1 MAIDFLAY
9 FCYNIEINSNFLPL
23 TALVLKFRDFFS
35 DLWLDLELMFSKKS
49 EKTEERAKETTIAAP
64 QIKPETGVMP
74 VMSGGPQTVNGVSR
88 IMDMQAKREEEK
100 MERIKNKKY
109 PAGLKRLKLSKKAR
123 LAFYDQMST
132 LVGSGV
138 PLLDSLSLIQAQERN
153 KSVKNLY
160 AEMIHE
166 INGGLSLAESME
178 FFPHI
183 FPKMQSALVEAA
195 EKSGNLKEV
204 LAELVEEMESSQDF
218 LRKITGAMVYPIIL
232 VCLAFI
238 LVIGMM
244 TFIIP
249 KIAAMYKQANVKL
262 PALTQTVINI
272 SDFIMNKWPI
282 LLIVTIGG
290 VLGLYLFFGR
300 MRFGRLI
307 WEKTVSVIPVAGRIT
322 KEKNIMIIASN
333 MAMLMKSGV
342 LITEA
347 FEITRN
353 TVGNMHYQK
362 ALDEIRQGVVMGK
375 EVSQMMGL
383 TDIRAQKF
391 TEHPLFPLQMAQL
404 IHIGEK
410 TGSIANML
418 IKVKNNYHKSID
430 YTLRNMSTIVEPV
443 MIFFVAAL
451 VGSILMAVMLPFFYI
466 GSTIS

>member
-1 MAIDFLAY
+1 M
-9 FCYNIEINSNFLPL
+9 
-23 TALVLKFRDFFS
+23 TALVGKFRDFFS
-35 DLWLDLELMFSKKS
+35 DLWLDLELKFSRKS
-49 EKTEERAKETTIAAP
+49 KTAERIEEPKPVAEAP
-64 QIKPETGVMP
+64 ESVSGVMP
-74 VMSGGPQTVNGVSR
+74 VASVNPQAANGVSR
-88 IMDMQAKREEEK
+88 IMDLQAKKDSEK
-100 MERIKNKKY
+100 MERIKNKKFSF
-109 PAGLKRLKLSKKAR
+109 GLKRLRLSKKTR

-138 PLLDSLSLIQAQERN
+138 PLIDSLSLIQAQERN
-153 KSVKNLY
+153 KKVKELY

-178 FFPHI
+178 FFPQI
-183 FPKMQSALVEAA
+183 FPSMQSALVEAA
-195 EKSGNLKEV
+195 EASGNLKEV
-204 LAELVEEMESSQDF
+204 LTELVEEMESGQDF
-218 LRKITGAMVYPIIL
+218 LRKITGAMFYPVIL
-232 VCLAFI
+232 MCLAFT

-244 TFIIP
+244 TFVIP
-249 KIAAMYKQANVKL
+249 KIASMYKQANVKL

-282 LLIVTIGG
+282 LLIVLIGG
-290 VLGLYLFFGR
+290 TVGLYLFFCKL
-300 MRFGRLI
+300 RFGRLL
-307 WEKTVSVIPVAGRIT
+307 WEKFVSVIPVAGRIA

-347 FEITRN
+347 FAITRN
-353 TVGNMHYQK
+353 TVSNLHYQK
-362 ALDEIRQGVVMGK
+362 ALDEIRQGVIMGK
-375 EVSQMMGL
+375 DVSQMMGL

-430 YTLRNMSTIVEPV
+430 YTLRNVSTVVEPV

>member
-1 MAIDFLAY
+1 M
-9 FCYNIEINSNFLPL
+9 
-23 TALVLKFRDFFS
+23 TVLVAKFRDFFS
-35 DLWLDLELMFSKKS
+35 DLWLDLELKFGGKPSKQEEIS
-49 EKTEERAKETTIAAP
+49 EAPVAP
-64 QIKPETGVMP
+64 QIETATGTMP
-74 VMSGGPQTVNGVSR
+74 TVPMKAATANGISR
-88 IMDMQAKREEEK
+88 IMDVRAKKDAEK
-100 MERIKNKKY
+100 MERIKNKKFSY
-109 PAGLKRLKLSKKAR
+109 GLKHLRLPKKAR

-138 PLLDSLSLIQAQERN
+138 PLIDSLSLIMAQERN
-153 KSVKNLY
+153 KGVKKLY

-178 FFPHI
+178 LFPHI
-183 FPKMQSALVEAA
+183 FPTMQSALVEASEA
-195 EKSGNLKEV
+195 SGNLKEV

-218 LRKITGAMVYPIIL
+218 LRKISGAMVYPIIL
-232 VCLAFI
+232 VCLAFT

-244 TFIIP
+244 TFVIP

-262 PALTQTVINI
+262 PALTQAVIDI
-272 SDFIMNKWPI
+272 SDFILNKWPI
-282 LLIVTIGG
+282 LLILVVGFVVG
-290 VLGLYLFFGR
+290 FYFFFFR
-300 MRFGRLI
+300 LRFGRLVG
-307 WEKTVSVIPVAGRIT
+307 EKLVQMIPVAGRIA
-322 KEKNIMIIASN
+322 KEKNIMVIASN

-347 FEITRN
+347 FAITRN
-353 TVGNMHYQK
+353 TVGNLHYQK
-362 ALDEIRQGVVMGK
+362 ALDEIRQGVTLGK

-383 TDIRAQKF
+383 TDIRTGKF
-391 TEHPLFPLQMAQL
+391 NEHPLFPLQMAQL

-418 IKVKNNYHKSID
+418 VKVKNNYHKSID
-430 YTLRNMSTIVEPV
+430 YTLRNVSTIIEPV